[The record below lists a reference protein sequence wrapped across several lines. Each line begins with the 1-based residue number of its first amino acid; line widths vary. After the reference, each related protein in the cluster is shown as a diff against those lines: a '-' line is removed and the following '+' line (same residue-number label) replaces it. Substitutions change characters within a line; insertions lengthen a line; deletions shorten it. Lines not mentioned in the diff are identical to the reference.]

1 VADEERDA
9 LRAVPLFAGLSE
21 KDLDRV
27 EAITKRVEHPAGKAV
42 VEEDQSAVG
51 FHLILEGTAETSA
64 GGTVLSTLA
73 AGDYF
78 GEISLLDGQPRSAT
92 VTATSD
98 LITLAIPEWNFSRL
112 VDEHPEMMKALLIAL
127 CSRVRILS
135 DR

>member
-1 VADEERDA
+1 
-9 LRAVPLFAGLSE
+9 
-21 KDLDRV
+21 
-27 EAITKRVEHPAGKAV
+27 V
-42 VEEDQSAVG
+42 VEEDRSAIG
-51 FHLILEGTAETSA
+51 FHLILEGTAETST

-98 LITLAIPEWNFSRL
+98 LTTLAIPEWNFSRL
-112 VDEHPEMMKALLIAL
+112 VDEHPEMMRALVIAL
-127 CSRVRILS
+127 CSRIRILS